1 MDTVSESH
9 MAAAM
14 ASLRGIGIVAQVI
27 DNSPS
32 QISQTSDCFRRR
44 REIPGVRDYFF
55 GCLRFVTQTSK
66 GFVVLERHGETVN
79 VVTKDDIE
87 RVKGYPKSGPGIV
100 GPDGAEFDSSWFDGL
115 RVGMGSGS
123 ICTTQE
129 VCVVGRGQLDVHQ
142 EHGKKA
148 KPYSTRDSHSTCI
161 SRIGKAIGVLSNLGF
176 TMTLEVIME
185 TVSIRNSKDIND

>member
-1 MDTVSESH
+1 MKIYDYMKSCDGSDYSAPWDIDLDKIEALLKDKQKALWFLKD
-9 MAAAM
+9 MAQNLIQA
-14 ASLRGIGIVAQVI
+14 V
-27 DNSPS
+27 
-32 QISQTSDCFRRR
+32 
-44 REIPGVRDYFF
+44 
-55 GCLRFVTQTSK
+55 
-66 GFVVLERHGETVN
+66 
-79 VVTKDDIE
+79 
-87 RVKGYPKSGPGIV
+87 
-100 GPDGAEFDSSWFDGL
+100 DGL